1 MKKTLLLCLAVGL
14 AITGCKNEV
23 SDITNNTSGTVV
35 SFTSSIIKS
44 RATDSN
50 WNAGDEIGVYMQNAD
65 DATSYLNT
73 NVKYTNSEE
82 TIDSFTSD
90 TPITYPGGDVTIVN
104 FMAVYPYNENVT
116 DGNYTFTLGGNLSDN
131 DIMYASSPLVEAGTE
146 NVDLTFKHKLSKI
159 VLNIKD
165 ENGNP
170 LNDATVS
177 IDKQCKEGVLNMSDG
192 TVTAKE
198 AAEYNSSLQFVDKN
212 NGQYEA
218 IILPDEAR
226 EGRIILITTSDNKIY
241 RCPIDNISFDSSKRY
256 TFPVVLY
263 SKDPSVTQP
272 ELVPDIVD
280 WTDEQVSQGWV
291 VGSDVNFD
299 SSKKKKY
306 EILKDEQLTANSS
319 VSISDENFSG
329 DLVDKDVYCIEY
341 SRTDASALATLTV
354 SSSAKATSME
364 FTLPQNMKDGKVIF
378 AVGEFTTG
386 INISSSVDITL
397 KSVSVYSENTITPI
411 VPIVIWEGERNLGN
425 WDNSLS
431 IQYDNFL
438 SKTKAG
444 DTWRVFYKD
453 ADVSSGAQLQFPYS
467 TAAAIGINNVS
478 GYSDYEVTEE
488 LIGKITSDY
497 NKMSFN
503 GKNMTIT
510 KIVLIPAASS
520 DGE

>member
-1 MKKTLLLCLAVGL
+1 MKKTLLLGLIAGL
-14 AITGCKNEV
+14 AFTGCKNEV
-23 SDITNNTSGTVV
+23 TDITNNTAGTAV

-50 WNAGDEIGVYMQNAD
+50 WDAGDEIGVYMQNAD
-65 DATSYLNT
+65 DASTYLNI
-73 NVKYTNSEE
+73 NVKYANSDENKNG
-82 TIDSFTSD
+82 FTSEM
-90 TPITYPGGDVTIVN
+90 PITYPGGDVTLVN

-116 DGNYTFTLGGNLSDN
+116 DGNYSFTLGDKLSDN
-131 DIMYASSPLVEAGTE
+131 DIMYASSTLVEAGTD
-146 NVDLTFKHKLSKI
+146 NVGLTFKHKLSKI
-159 VLNIKD
+159 VLNIED

-177 IDKQCKEGVLNMSDG
+177 IDKQCLEGVLNVSDG

-198 AAEYNSSLQFVDKN
+198 AAEYNSSLQFVNKT

-218 IILPDEAR
+218 IVLPDEAR
-226 EGRIILITTSDNKIY
+226 EGRIILVKTSDNKIY

-263 SKDPSVTQP
+263 SKDPSVEQP
-272 ELVPDIVD
+272 GLVPDID
-280 WTDEQVSQGWV
+280 NWTDEGKSEGWV
-291 VGSDVNFD
+291 VAPGVDITT
-299 SSKKKKY
+299 SKTQY
-306 EILKDEQLTANSS
+306 VLIEEQTLTANSTIT
-319 VSISDENFSG
+319 VSEENFSG
-329 DLVDKDVYCIEY
+329 TLAATDAYCIEY
-341 SRTDASALATLTV
+341 SRNDASTAATLTV

-364 FTLPQNMKDGKVIF
+364 FTLPQNMKEGKVIF

-411 VPIVIWEGERNLGN
+411 VPIVIWEGERILGN

-488 LIGKITSDY
+488 LIGKITNDY

-510 KIVLIPAASS
+510 KIVLLP
-520 DGE
+520 DQM

>member
-23 SDITNNTSGTVV
+23 TDITNNTSGTVV

-50 WNAGDEIGVYMQNAD
+50 WEAGDEIGVYMQNAD

-73 NVKYTNSEE
+73 NVKYANSDENK
-82 TIDSFTSD
+82 DGFTSE
-90 TPITYPGGDVTIVN
+90 TPITYPGGDVTLVN

-116 DGNYTFTLGGNLSDN
+116 DGNYTFTLGGDLSDN
-131 DIMYASSPLVEAGTE
+131 DIMYASSPLVEAGTN
-146 NVDLTFKHKLSKI
+146 NVGLTFKHKLSKI

-170 LNDATVS
+170 LNGATVS
-177 IDKQCKEGVLNMSDG
+177 IDKQCLEGVLNMSDG
-192 TVTAKE
+192 TV
-198 AAEYNSSLQFVDKN
+198 AAQGTPLYDEEVYFLGKD
-212 NGQYEA
+212 NGVYET

-226 EGRIILITTSDNKIY
+226 EGRIILITTLDNRIY

-263 SKDPSVTQP
+263 SKDPSVAQP

-291 VGSDVNFD
+291 VGSDVKFD

-341 SRTDASALATLTV
+341 SRADASTDATLTV

-411 VPIVIWEGERNLGN
+411 LPIVIWTGEYIEEEWGGMSFEYTSDMLAKTQVGGKLRIYYNN
-425 WDNSLS
+425 KSENAT
-431 IQYDNFL
+431 IEFL
-438 SKTKAG
+438 SDSNIISVVDDLGYIDVEITNAIKTTLTGSEGGSA
-444 DTWRVFYKD
+444 W
-453 ADVSSGAQLQFPYS
+453 PYMKLDN
-467 TAAAIGINNVS
+467 INV
-478 GYSDYEVTEE
+478 Y
-488 LIGKITSDY
+488 
-497 NKMSFN
+497 
-503 GKNMTIT
+503 
-510 KIVLIPAASS
+510 KIVLLPASTV
-520 DGE
+520 GQ

>member
-1 MKKTLLLCLAVGL
+1 MKKTLLLGLTVGL
-14 AITGCKNEV
+14 ALSGCKNEV
-23 SDITNNTSGTVV
+23 SDITNNTAGTVV

-44 RATDSN
+44 RATDNN
-50 WNAGDEIGVYMQNAD
+50 WDAGDEIGVYMQNAD
-65 DATSYLNT
+65 DASTYLNT
-73 NVKYTNSEE
+73 NVKYANSDENKNG
-82 TIDSFTSD
+82 FTSEM
-90 TPITYPGGDVTIVN
+90 PITYPGGDVTLVN

-116 DGNYTFTLGGNLSDN
+116 DGNYTFTLGDNLSDN

-170 LNDATVS
+170 LNGAAVS

-198 AAEYNSSLQFVDKN
+198 AAEYKSSLKFVDKT
-212 NGQYEA
+212 NGQYET

-263 SKDPSVTQP
+263 SKDPSVTKP
-272 ELVPDIVD
+272 ELVPDIDD

-299 SSKKKKY
+299 SSKKQY
-306 EILKDEQLTANSS
+306 EILKDEPLTVSAS

-329 DLVDKDVYCIEY
+329 DLAATDVYCIEY
-341 SRTDASALATLTV
+341 SRTDASGPATLTV
-354 SSSAKATSME
+354 SSSAKAGSKT
-364 FTLPQNMKDGKVIF
+364 FTLPENMKEGKVIF

-397 KSVSVYSENTITPI
+397 KSVSVYSVNTITPI
-411 VPIVIWEGERNLGN
+411 VPIVIWEGEHNLAN
-425 WDNSLS
+425 WSGISVEYKPESLAETTDGS
-431 IQYDNFL
+431 TLRF
-438 SKTKAG
+438 
-444 DTWRVFYKD
+444 FYKD
-453 ADVSSGAQLQFPYS
+453 KVDNAQLQFAGQA
-467 TAAAIGINNVS
+467 TIDVTDDL
-478 GYSDYEVTEE
+478 GYVDMKV
-488 LIGKITSDY
+488 TSDLISALTS
-497 NKMSFN
+497 NSWPWMS
-503 GKNMTIT
+503 GKNMIIT
-510 KIVLIPAASS
+510 KIILIPSPIV
-520 DGE
+520 G